1 MPLRILMKEFRIR
14 TLAALLTT
22 ALVAIALVACGSGNS
37 ATAEEDLPILRFE
50 TPPGKELAFTTKEAS
65 TEAGEVAVEFNN
77 PQLIRHRVAFEDSSG
92 KIVGMTDRIFS
103 RATATTIDFEP
114 GEYTFF
120 CTLGAGAASEGEESH
135 REAGMEGTL
144 IVE

>member
-1 MPLRILMKEFRIR
+1 MR
-14 TLAALLTT
+14 TVVALLAV
-22 ALVAIALVACGSGNS
+22 ALLAVAFGACGSDEGEVQVGS
-37 ATAEEDLPILRFE
+37 EEDLPILRFE

-65 TEAGEVAVEFNN
+65 TEAGKVVVEFNN
-77 PQLIRHRVAFEDSSG
+77 PQLSRHRVVFEDSNG

-120 CTLGAGAASEGEESH
+120 CSLGAGAASEGEESH

-144 IVE
+144 TVE